1 MDGAPPLAVTVAAVA
16 VAFLVAVA
24 PWATHDFGYSLDG
37 FNGAVW
43 GLGAR
48 AAADD
53 PVGSRLGGIQPDG
66 DRYAN
71 HPPLTVWTAS
81 VGSAVSGD
89 RPVAVRAPA
98 IGASLLALAVLAL
111 LLLDAGLRWEAAAAG
126 VALAG
131 TSGMFLTYGAMLDT
145 PVVSLPFGLAALVA
159 AQRVWQGRPPRPAGV
174 ALAGA
179 LAVLAGWQAALAASL
194 AAAVCLLA
202 PRPAGAGPS
211 PRRGA
216 AALGA
221 GVAAGAAI
229 TVAWIGWVHGS
240 LRPLLDQAGVRTGR
254 QGTGTEAS
262 WSTAMRKHVTDLF
275 GPWPVLVAL
284 GAALVVALVV
294 RSRPDADADAET
306 PAWWRPTGLRPV
318 TAVLVATVAGYTLLF
333 RNGAAVHDYWT
344 YWGVALVGVGVA
356 AVVHLALE
364 ATPLRRLP
372 RLAVVVLVIAVVLPP
387 AVAGDVR
394 QTTAETRIRE
404 GLDLLPV
411 LGRVPEA
418 TDPDTV
424 AVAVYGAT
432 GELPW
437 ADHLVHGRAVVADD
451 VAALRRLPADL
462 PVLVVLRAPPS
473 AALQAIAIV
482 WNRRFALVG
491 ARALARHLGA

>member
-1 MDGAPPLAVTVAAVA
+1 MDGAPALAATVAAVA
-16 VAFLVAVA
+16 LAFLVAVA
-24 PWATHDFGYSLDG
+24 PWSTDDFGYSLDG

-89 RPVAVRAPA
+89 RSAAVRAPA

-111 LLLDAGLRWEAAAAG
+111 LLVDAGLRWEAVAAG

-159 AQRVWQGRPPRPAGV
+159 AQRTWQGRPPRPAV
-174 ALAGA
+174 LALAGA
-179 LAVLAGWQAALAASL
+179 VAVLAGWQAALAATL

-202 PRPAGAGPS
+202 PRPTADGPS

-216 AALGA
+216 AVLGI

-254 QGTGTEAS
+254 DGTGTDAS
-262 WSTAMRKHVTDLF
+262 WSSAMGKHLTDLF
-275 GPWPVLVAL
+275 GPVPVLVAL
-284 GAALVVALVV
+284 AGALALALVAPA
-294 RSRPDADADAET
+294 RPDDGPT
-306 PAWWRPTGLRPV
+306 PWWRPTGLRPV
-318 TAVLVATVAGYTLLF
+318 AAVLVATVAGYTMLF

-356 AVVHLALE
+356 AVVHLALDR
-364 ATPLRRLP
+364 TPLRRLP
-372 RLAVVVLVIAVVLPP
+372 PLAVVVLVAAAVLPL

-404 GLDLLPV
+404 GLDLVPV
-411 LGRVPEA
+411 LGQVPEPD
-418 TDPDTV
+418 DPDTV

-451 VAALRRLPADL
+451 VAALQRLPPTL
-462 PVLVVLRAPPS
+462 PVLVVLRGPASP
-473 AALQAIAIV
+473 ALRAIATAR
-482 WNRRFALVG
+482 NRRFALVPAG
-491 ARALARHLGA
+491 ALARHLGG

>member
-1 MDGAPPLAVTVAAVA
+1 MDGAPPLAATVAAAA
-16 VAFLVAVA
+16 VAFLLAVA

-71 HPPLTVWTAS
+71 HPPLTVWSAS

-111 LLLDAGLRWEAAAAG
+111 LLLDAGLRWEAVAAG

-159 AQRVWQGRPPRPAGV
+159 AQRVWQGRPPRTALLVLAGV
-174 ALAGA
+174 V
-179 LAVLAGWQAALAASL
+179 AVLAGWQAALVAAL

-202 PRPAGAGPS
+202 PRPAAAGPS

-216 AALGA
+216 AVLGA
-221 GVAAGAAI
+221 GVAAGAVI

-240 LRPLLDQAGVRTGR
+240 LRPLLDQAGVRTGS
-254 QGTGTEAS
+254 QGTGTDAS
-262 WSTAMRKHVTDLF
+262 WATAMGKHLTDLY
-275 GPWPVLVAL
+275 GPGPVLVAL
-284 GAALVVALVV
+284 GAALVAALLV
-294 RSRPDADADAET
+294 RSGPDDATE
-306 PAWWRPTGLRPV
+306 PWWRPTGLRPV
-318 TAVLVATVAGYTLLF
+318 AAVLVATVVGYTFLF

-356 AVVHLALE
+356 AVVHLALDR
-364 ATPLRRLP
+364 TPLQRLP
-372 RLAVVVLVIAVVLPP
+372 RLAAVALVAAAVLPL

-418 TDPDTV
+418 SDPDTV
-424 AVAVYGAT
+424 TVAVYGAT

-451 VAALRRLPADL
+451 VAAVRRLPAAL
-462 PVLVVLRAPPS
+462 PVLVVLGGPPS
-473 AALQAIAIV
+473 PALQAIALA
-482 WNRRFALVG
+482 WNRRFVLVPAG
-491 ARALARHLGA
+491 ALARHLGG